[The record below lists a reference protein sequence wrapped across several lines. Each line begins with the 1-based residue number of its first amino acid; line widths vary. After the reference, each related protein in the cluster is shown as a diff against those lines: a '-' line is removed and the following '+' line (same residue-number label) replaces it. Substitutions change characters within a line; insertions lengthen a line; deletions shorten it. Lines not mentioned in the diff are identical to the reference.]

1 MIDKD
6 TTWLTSWLIVLSIR
20 ISGWGLIFWSGKQFL
35 DTKIEST
42 KQSDDPE
49 STRVL
54 TDAGKEGDES
64 MTCNAFKTVSNA
76 EPRFSADSLVGFRQS
91 TPQGMR

>member
-1 MIDKD
+1 M
-6 TTWLTSWLIVLSIR
+6 
-20 ISGWGLIFWSGKQFL
+20 
-35 DTKIEST
+35 EST

-54 TDAGKEGDES
+54 TDVGKEGDES
-64 MTCNAFKTVSNA
+64 MTCSAFKTVSDA
-76 EPRFSADSLVGFRQS
+76 EPRFSTDSLAGFRQS

>member
-1 MIDKD
+1 M
-6 TTWLTSWLIVLSIR
+6 
-20 ISGWGLIFWSGKQFL
+20 SGRDLIFWSGKQFL
-35 DTKIEST
+35 DTKTEST
-42 KQSDDPE
+42 KKSDDPE
-49 STRVL
+49 STRTL

-76 EPRFSADSLVGFRQS
+76 EPRFSADSLAGFRQS

>member
-1 MIDKD
+1 M
-6 TTWLTSWLIVLSIR
+6 SEQ
-20 ISGWGLIFWSGKQFL
+20 GLIFWSGKQYL
-35 DTKIEST
+35 DTKTEST

-54 TDAGKEGDES
+54 TDTEKEEDEN
-64 MTCNAFKTVSNA
+64 MTCNAFKTVSDA
-76 EPRFSADSLVGFRQS
+76 EPRFSADSLAGFRQL